1 MLNIEELKELAR
13 KGKVNVAFIGGLRSG
28 KSTASKVMQSTYG
41 MVPLSFG
48 KRLKEVVAMATEGTP
63 LEGKKNVPLL
73 QATGQGFREFY
84 EDIWVSH
91 VDREFHEN
99 ASTMTV
105 IDDLRQPNEY
115 KWAVENNFI
124 IIRILT
130 DEDVR
135 YERATKEGDVIE
147 REALNAETESH
158 YSTFDVHF
166 EVTNDGTI
174 EEFERKI
181 LTLLRGVMNEHSL
194 YQAEE
199 RKKAEIAIT
208 RSILEQLP
216 YFDDEGIRG
225 NYEAQSFVISVS
237 NEVNRLTEGDAR
249 AYAIYYLYFFD
260 GFTLEEMKRKF
271 DTTEWEIRSTISYIV
286 EGMVEPIKD
295 ILGMEELVDDF
306 IEF

>member
-1 MLNIEELKELAR
+1 MKNIEELKQLAR
-13 KGKVNVAFIGGLRSG
+13 KGKVNIAFIGGLRSG
-28 KSTASKVMQSTYG
+28 KTTASKVMQETYG

-48 KRLKEVVAMATEGTP
+48 KRLKEVVALAVEGTP

-73 QATGQGFREFY
+73 QWAGQGFREHF
-84 EDIWVSH
+84 EDVWVTQ

-115 KWAVENNFI
+115 NWAVENDFI

-130 DEDVR
+130 DDDVR
-135 YERATKEGDVIE
+135 YERATKEGDVID
-147 REALNAETESH
+147 REAMNAETESH

-166 EVTNDGTI
+166 EVTNGGTV
-174 EEFERKI
+174 EEFKRSI

-194 YQAEE
+194 YVAEE

-225 NYEAQSFVISVS
+225 NYEAQSFVISVN
-237 NEVNRLTEGDAR
+237 NEVDALTQGEARDYAMFDMYFYEGK
-249 AYAIYYLYFFD
+249 
-260 GFTLEEMKRKF
+260 TLAELKEEF
-271 DTTEWEIRSTISYIV
+271 DTTEWDIRSTIGYIV
-286 EGMVEPIKD
+286 ENMVDPIKD
-295 ILGMEELVDDF
+295 ILGMEELLDDF